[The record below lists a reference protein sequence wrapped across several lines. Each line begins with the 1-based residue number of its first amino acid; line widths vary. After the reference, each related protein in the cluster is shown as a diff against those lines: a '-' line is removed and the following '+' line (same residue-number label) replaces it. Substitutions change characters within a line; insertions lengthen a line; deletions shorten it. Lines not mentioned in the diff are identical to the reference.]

1 MCGIIGYTGFCD
13 GVDKAISGLKMLEY
27 RGYDSTGIAFSRD
40 NEIGIIKTKGRVEA
54 LIKMLD
60 DTVKSHTVIGHTRW
74 ATHGAPSSVNA
85 HPHRVGSVTVVHNG
99 IIENYREYYENLR
112 DKDYTFVSDTD
123 TEVAAAIINEQ
134 MKIVKTPERA
144 LWAAISKMKGK
155 YAFAVLFDDYPD
167 EIYAVR
173 YGSPLVIAQGADGF
187 FISSDMNAI

>member
-99 IIENYREYYENLR
+99 IIENYREYY
-112 DKDYTFVSDTD
+112 
-123 TEVAAAIINEQ
+123 
-134 MKIVKTPERA
+134 
-144 LWAAISKMKGK
+144 
-155 YAFAVLFDDYPD
+155 
-167 EIYAVR
+167 
-173 YGSPLVIAQGADGF
+173 
-187 FISSDMNAI
+187 